1 MGEHS
6 SWEVSRRTF
15 LGGAATVV
23 AAAAWGTPPA
33 TAGVRR
39 VTNPQVPDGVFSL
52 GVASGD
58 PHPDSVVLWTRL
70 APDPLNGGGMPEVN
84 VPVQYEVAE
93 DDAFGRVV
101 RSGQV
106 RARPKYAHSVH
117 VVAGGLEPD
126 AWYWY
131 RFRVGDQLSP
141 VGRTRTAPAR
151 GRGDSLRFLFAS
163 CQNWPAGFFTAWQHA
178 PEEDPDLVVHLG
190 DYIYEGGRG
199 SGVRQHNSDE
209 VRTLDAYRNRYA
221 LYKGDPALQA
231 IHATCPW
238 IVTWDDHEVENNYA
252 GLLPENPAE
261 APAFAARRAAA
272 YQAWWEHQPVR
283 MAPPVDETLRIYRNV
298 VWGNLAKFHV
308 LDSRQYRSDQPC
320 GSSNDFG
327 SPCPE
332 RLDPTHTLLGD
343 EQEQWLGR
351 SLARSPATWDVL
363 ANQVVMT
370 SMPVAGLLSFDQWD
384 GYPAARTRLFDSLAA
399 AGTQNPVVI
408 TGDIHASGVGDVV
421 DEAPGSPA
429 LATEL
434 VGTSISSGFF
444 TDAVAAAEQLIG
456 ALPYVRWVNA
466 RKRGYVRCD
475 VSAET
480 LVAQY
485 RLVDTVATPTSPIST
500 ERTFTVEAGTI
511 GAHE

>member
-1 MGEHS
+1 
-6 SWEVSRRTF
+6 
-15 LGGAATVV
+15 
-23 AAAAWGTPPA
+23 
-33 TAGVRR
+33 
-39 VTNPQVPDGVFSL
+39 
-52 GVASGD
+52 
-58 PHPDSVVLWTRL
+58 
-70 APDPLNGGGMPEVN
+70 
-84 VPVQYEVAE
+84 
-93 DDAFGRVV
+93 
-101 RSGQV
+101 
-106 RARPKYAHSVH
+106 
-117 VVAGGLEPD
+117 
-126 AWYWY
+126 
-131 RFRVGDQLSP
+131 
-141 VGRTRTAPAR
+141 
-151 GRGDSLRFLFAS
+151 
-163 CQNWPAGFFTAWQHA
+163 
-178 PEEDPDLVVHLG
+178 
-190 DYIYEGGRG
+190 
-199 SGVRQHNSDE
+199 
-209 VRTLDAYRNRYA
+209 
-221 LYKGDPALQA
+221 
-231 IHATCPW
+231 
-238 IVTWDDHEVENNYA
+238 
-252 GLLPENPAE
+252 
-261 APAFAARRAAA
+261 
-272 YQAWWEHQPVR
+272 
-283 MAPPVDETLRIYRNV
+283 MAPPVDESLRIYRNL

-327 SPCPE
+327 APCPE

-351 SLARSPATWDVL
+351 SLTHSPATWDVL

-399 AGTQNPVVI
+399 AGTVNPVVI

-429 LATEL
+429 AATEF

-444 TDAVAAAEQLIG
+444 TDAVAVAEQLIG

-475 VSAET
+475 VTPET